1 MILPKVIYEDENLLV
16 LDKPSGLVVHSNGK
30 TNEYTV
36 ASFVKERN
44 KEMFLCMA
52 EDMVTD
58 DVIVI
63 ELFWKHISR
72 DTREYSFTIFRVKKI
87 FLNLHM

>member
-44 KEMFLCMA
+44 KEMIGVG
-52 EDMVTD
+52 EDIITD
-58 DVIVI
+58 DGVVI
-63 ELFWKHISR
+63 ERLYTYNR
-72 DTREYSFTIFRVKKI
+72 DIQAE
-87 FLNLHM
+87 